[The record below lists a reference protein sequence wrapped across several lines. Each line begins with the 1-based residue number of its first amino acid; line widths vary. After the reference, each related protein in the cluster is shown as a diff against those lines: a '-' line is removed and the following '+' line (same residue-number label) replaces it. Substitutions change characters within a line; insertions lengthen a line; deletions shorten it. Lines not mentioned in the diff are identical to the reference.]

1 VSKNSLT
8 GKTSLVIV
16 FLSLSLVILGLS
28 NLHQVFGNGLP
39 PNGTDTTSSPQQPNF
54 QSFAPAQ
61 QQPQPQQQ
69 QQPQQQVVPPLNQSS
84 PQITPSQPQQQLTTP
99 NSQPNQNIN
108 SPQITA
114 QQPAQPAASSITIV
128 PQQGPPATFDAKGT
142 INSLIFVPQ
151 TKWIATGNWSMDV
164 DNGNLTAFY
173 TNMSWFDEKGT
184 ATHTHEF
191 QNFRPNPEFKI
202 VSLGPNNTIALA
214 GLMDVGTNKKVVWK
228 DVPTTISI
236 KGGKTIAISVAD
248 DATNKHFAAQPI
260 LGVANSLTSGLDV
273 SVIPAED
280 SISPGDQQS
289 INITVS
295 DSSSDKKI
303 EGASLT
309 GVVIDAF
316 PGADE
321 ILGDRMNSTE
331 PIATTDIDGQKFSGD
346 TDSNGQFSTTQ
357 RISDSKR
364 PGTFTI
370 VVTVNAEGYD
380 PISKIVTFNVGDDS
394 D

>member
-1 VSKNSLT
+1 
-8 GKTSLVIV
+8 
-16 FLSLSLVILGLS
+16 
-28 NLHQVFGNGLP
+28 
-39 PNGTDTTSSPQQPNF
+39 
-54 QSFAPAQ
+54 
-61 QQPQPQQQ
+61 
-69 QQPQQQVVPPLNQSS
+69 
-84 PQITPSQPQQQLTTP
+84 
-99 NSQPNQNIN
+99 
-108 SPQITA
+108 
-114 QQPAQPAASSITIV
+114 
-128 PQQGPPATFDAKGT
+128 
-142 INSLIFVPQ
+142 
-151 TKWIATGNWSMDV
+151 MDV
-164 DNGNLTAFY
+164 DKGNLTAFY

-260 LGVANSLTSGLDV
+260 LGVANTLSSGLDV
-273 SVIPAED
+273 TVVPAED
-280 SISPGDQQS
+280 SINPGDQQS
-289 INITVS
+289 INVTVS
-295 DSSSDKKI
+295 DSTSDKKI
-303 EGASLT
+303 GGATLT
-309 GVVIDAF
+309 GVIIDAF

-321 ILGDRMNSTE
+321 ILGDKMNSTE
-331 PIATTDIDGQKFSGD
+331 PISTTEVDGQKFSGD

-370 VVTVNAEGYD
+370 VVTVNADGYD
-380 PISKIVTFNVGDDS
+380 PISKIVTFNVGDEAD
-394 D
+394 